1 MAWWGPHSTS
11 EAKVSGAPVG
21 QLGLMSEAGRMG
33 VCDFLLTPLG
43 HRSASGSEG
52 VEPLHAIATQ
62 VIMTNTMA

>member
-1 MAWWGPHSTS
+1 M
-11 EAKVSGAPVG
+11 SGAPVG